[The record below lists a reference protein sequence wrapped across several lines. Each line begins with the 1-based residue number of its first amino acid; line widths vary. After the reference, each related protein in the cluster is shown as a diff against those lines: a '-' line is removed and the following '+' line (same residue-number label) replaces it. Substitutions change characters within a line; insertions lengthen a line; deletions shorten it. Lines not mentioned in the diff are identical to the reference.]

1 MRDLCICTI
10 KTLFLFRMLLQ
21 FSCANFRSINHKCT
35 ISLLGQGISDA
46 PETNFVLL
54 NKKLKVLKT
63 AALYGANSSGKSNII
78 RAFSS
83 MIRHIMDSVKLNDN
97 EKLDFDP
104 FRFSSTQG
112 KLTFFEVVFT
122 YEGKTYRYGFE
133 FDSEQIFGE
142 WLFMSSIGGKT
153 EKALFIRT
161 VEGIGVN
168 EKNFPE
174 GVGKEE
180 NTNDNRLFISLCA
193 QLGGELSKSIIAEF
207 KRMNTISGIYGQGY
221 SDYSKHMLHNHT
233 NGCDE
238 AIAFFRKMR
247 LGFDDIETIEQE
259 FNIDSLPAEMPDELK
274 EKIVK
279 ELKGKRSID
288 LYSRHKVY
296 DKHGKIT
303 GTINLDIDEESDGT
317 KKLIQLSGPI
327 FDTLAEG
334 NVLIVD
340 ELDAKM
346 HPLISQYIVTLFNDP
361 ITNPRNAQLI
371 FSTHDTHLLSSK
383 LLRRDQIW
391 FTEKDATEQTDLYNM
406 MDIAL
411 PDGTKPRSDS
421 NFERNYIAG
430 RYGAI
435 PYIINE

>member
-1 MRDLCICTI
+1 
-10 KTLFLFRMLLQ
+10 MLLK
-21 FSCANFRSINHKCT
+21 FSCANFRSIHHKCT
-35 ISLLGQGISDA
+35 ISLLGQGISDT
-46 PETNFVLL
+46 PETNFILL

-83 MIRHIMDSVKLNDN
+83 MIKHIIDSVKLNDN
-97 EKLDFDP
+97 DELDFDP
-104 FRFSSTQG
+104 FLFSATDNEP
-112 KLTFFEVVFT
+112 TFFEVVFT
-122 YEGKTYRYGFE
+122 YGNKTYRYGFE
-133 FDSEQIFGE
+133 FDNELIHGE
-142 WLFMSSIGGKT
+142 WLFSSAIGSKI
-153 EKALFIRT
+153 EKAFFIRT
-161 VEGIGVN
+161 KEGIGVN
-168 EKNFPE
+168 ENSFPE

-180 NTNDNRLFISLCA
+180 HTNNNRLFLSLCA
-193 QLGGELSKSIIAEF
+193 QLGGQLSKSIIAQLGQ
-207 KRMNTISGIYGQGY
+207 MNTISGIYGQGY
-221 SDYSKHMLHNHT
+221 SGYSKLMLHHHLA
-233 NGCDE
+233 GCDE
-238 AIAFFRKMR
+238 AVAFFRKMK
-247 LGFDDIETIEQE
+247 LGFDSIETTEEE
-259 FNIDSLPAEMPDELK
+259 FDKDALPSDMPDELK
-274 EKIVK
+274 EQIAQ

-288 LYSRHKVY
+288 LYSRHKIY
-296 DKHGKIT
+296 NKQGRAT

-334 NVLIVD
+334 KILWID

-346 HPLISQYIVTLFNDP
+346 HPLISQYIVALFNDP
-361 ITNPRNAQLI
+361 KTNPNNAQLI

-411 PDGTKPRSDS
+411 PDGSKPRSDS
-421 NFERNYIAG
+421 NYERNYIAG

-435 PYIINE
+435 PYIMNE

>member
-1 MRDLCICTI
+1 
-10 KTLFLFRMLLQ
+10 MLLK
-21 FSCANFRSINHKCT
+21 FSCANFRSIHRKCT
-35 ISLLGQGISDA
+35 ISLLGQGISDT
-46 PETNFVLL
+46 PETNFTLL

-83 MIRHIMDSVKLNDN
+83 MIEHIMESVKLNDN
-97 EKLDFDP
+97 DELEFDP
-104 FRFSSTQG
+104 FRFSSVQDEP
-112 KLTFFEVVFT
+112 TFFEVVFT
-122 YEGKTYRYGFE
+122 YKNKTYRYGFE
-133 FDSEQIFGE
+133 FNNESIHGE
-142 WLFMSSIGGKT
+142 WLFSATIGNKT

-161 VEGIGVN
+161 KEGIGVN
-168 EKNFPE
+168 ETTFSE
-174 GVGKEE
+174 GMSKEE
-180 NTNDNRLFISLCA
+180 HTNHNRLFLSLCA
-193 QLGGELSKSIIAEF
+193 QLGGKLSKSIIAQLSQ
-207 KRMNTISGIYGQGY
+207 MNTISGIYGQGY
-221 SDYSKHMLHNHT
+221 SGYSKLMLHQHLTGYN
-233 NGCDE
+233 E
-238 AIAFFRKMR
+238 AITFFRKMK
-247 LGFDDIETIEQE
+247 LGFDCIETTEQE
-259 FNIDSLPAEMPDELK
+259 FDKDALPPEMPDELK
-274 EKIVK
+274 EQIAQ
-279 ELKGKRSID
+279 ELKGKKSID
-288 LYSRHKVY
+288 LYSRHKIY
-296 DKHGKIT
+296 NRHGRAT

-334 NVLIVD
+334 KVLLID

-361 ITNPRNAQLI
+361 TTNPNNAQLI

-411 PDGTKPRSDS
+411 PDGSKPRSDS
-421 NFERNYIAG
+421 NYERNYIAG